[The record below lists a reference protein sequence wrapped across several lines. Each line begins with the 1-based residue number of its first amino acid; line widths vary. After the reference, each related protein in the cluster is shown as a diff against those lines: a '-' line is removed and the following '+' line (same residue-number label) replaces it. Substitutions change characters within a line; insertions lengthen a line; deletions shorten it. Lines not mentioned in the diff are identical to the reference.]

1 MPKIL
6 IVDDD
11 PDFVSVTS
19 TVLQS
24 HGYETASA
32 SSGDQALQM
41 MRQDPPDLVVLD
53 VMMATILDGV
63 GVSHAMRG
71 DPALKEIP
79 VIMISSIGASPHA
92 AVFPTDEYIPIDAWI
107 TKPVDP
113 DHLLVKVE
121 KYLES

>member
-11 PDFVSVTS
+11 PDFVSVTN

-24 HGYETASA
+24 HGYETSSA
-32 SSGDQALQM
+32 SNGDQALQM

-113 DHLLVKVE
+113 DYLLVKVE
-121 KYLES
+121 KYLGS